1 MGAEKRR
8 MISDGEIVELFW
20 KRDERAISE
29 TETKYKHYLLTI
41 AGNILQDPLDC
52 EECLNDTYLDAWN
65 AIPPARPAFLQGFL
79 SAIMRRRA
87 TDRYKSNRR
96 KKRIPSELTVSLSE
110 LEEILHGGNEME
122 SEMDS
127 QRLRQVISD
136 FVRSLS
142 QRQMY
147 IFMSRYY
154 LARPISEIVARLGCS
169 TATVDKE
176 IAKIKKA
183 LREKLKTEGYQF

>member
-87 TDRYKSNRR
+87 ADRYKSNRR

-142 QRQMY
+142 RRQMY

>member
-142 QRQMY
+142 RRQMY
-147 IFMSRYY
+147 IFMCRYY

>member
-79 SAIMRRRA
+79 
-87 TDRYKSNRR
+87 
-96 KKRIPSELTVSLSE
+96 PL
-110 LEEILHGGNEME
+110 
-122 SEMDS
+122 
-127 QRLRQVISD
+127 
-136 FVRSLS
+136 VRSKNTS
-142 QRQMY
+142 TRTVTAKAARK
-147 IFMSRYY
+147 IFS
-154 LARPISEIVARLGCS
+154 LG
-169 TATVDKE
+169 TKE
-176 IAKIKKA
+176 
-183 LREKLKTEGYQF
+183 

>member
-87 TDRYKSNRR
+87 ADRYKSNRR